1 MPKPGGAAL
10 RAVLFTDV
18 VGSTELANEL
28 GDERWGRLLAAQF
41 RVLRAALKANRGREV
56 DTAGDGLFAVF
67 ESPAD
72 AVRCAFVAVRAVQE
86 IGLDIRAGVHFGEI
100 ETSGSEVH
108 GIVVHTGARVMSLA
122 GAAEVLI
129 TQTVK
134 DLVAGARFRV
144 KERGAYELKG
154 VPGTWTVYDVVSV
167 DDELGP
173 QPIESATVAS
183 ERRERASAR
192 PRLRSR
198 RWIVP
203 AAAAAALVVV
213 ALAIVAFRPHAT
225 YTPTVGTIAKID
237 GAGAFDR
244 PIDAASFPTGLASGQ
259 GRIWVL
265 DQQGQIFWVDI
276 ASGQVGSRGTE
287 GTPTGVTVGG
297 GAVWITNGF
306 GTGQGPGGSVS
317 RLDSESRQIAPA
329 FDTPVGSD
337 AITWGADSVWVANHD
352 AASVTRYS
360 PVQHVAST
368 FPLPTSGTDAPEPEA
383 IAFSNLDGEV
393 LWIGDAAHNQIFRM
407 DAEDPRSVKTS
418 SIGGP
423 ASAIAVSSDA
433 IWVASETADAV
444 YVLDPSTGGVR
455 TSIDVGASG
464 CNAPTALAVGSDG
477 VWVACS
483 LSQEVLRI
491 DPKSAAITASLTVDG
506 APDALA
512 ADEDG
517 HVWVAVRP
525 R

>member
-1 MPKPGGAAL
+1 
-10 RAVLFTDV
+10 VLFTDV

-41 RVLRAALKANRGREV
+41 RVLRTALKANRGREV

-67 ESPAD
+67 EGPAD

-122 GAAEVLI
+122 GPAEVLI

-134 DLVAGARFRV
+134 DLVAGARFKVR
-144 KERGAYELKG
+144 ERGAYELKG
-154 VPGTWTVYDVVSV
+154 VPGTWAVYDVVSV
-167 DDELGP
+167 DDELTP
-173 QPIESATVAS
+173 QPIEEATVAS
-183 ERRERASAR
+183 ERRERASAS
-192 PRLRSR
+192 PLRRHR
-198 RWIVP
+198 RWIAP
-203 AAAAAALVVV
+203 AAVAAALVVIALVIV
-213 ALAIVAFRPHAT
+213 ALRPHAT
-225 YTPTVGTIAKID
+225 YTPTVGTVAKID

-244 PIDAASFPTGLASGQ
+244 PIDAAAFPIGIASGQ

-276 ASGQVGSRGTE
+276 TSGQVGSRGTE
-287 GTPTGVTVGG
+287 GTPTGAAVGG
-297 GAVWITNGF
+297 DAVWITNGF
-306 GTGQGPGGSVS
+306 GTGQGLSGSVS
-317 RLDSESRQIAPA
+317 RLDPESRQIAPA

-337 AITWGADSVWVANHD
+337 AITWGADAVWVANRNT
-352 AASVTRYS
+352 ASVTRYG
-360 PVQHVAST
+360 PAQRVAST
-368 FPLPTSGTDAPEPEA
+368 FPLPAYGTDSPEPDA

-393 LWIGDAAHNQIFRM
+393 IWIGDAANNRIFRM
-407 DAEDPRSVKTS
+407 DAEDPKSVKTS

-423 ASAIAVSSDA
+423 ASAIAVGADA
-433 IWVASETADAV
+433 IWVASNSADAV
-444 YVLDPSTGGVR
+444 FVLDPSTGGVR
-455 TSIDVGASG
+455 TSIDVSASG
-464 CNAPTALAVGSDG
+464 CNAPTALAVGGDG

-483 LSQEVLRI
+483 LSQEVIRI
-491 DPKSAAITASLTVDG
+491 DPKSATVTASLAVDG
-506 APDALA
+506 SPDALA

-517 HVWVAVRP
+517 SVWVAVRP

>member
-1 MPKPGGAAL
+1 VPKPGGAAL

-108 GIVVHTGARVMSLA
+108 GIVVHTGARVMALA
-122 GAAEVLI
+122 GPAEVLI

-134 DLVAGARFRV
+134 DLVAGSRFQV
-144 KERGAYELKG
+144 KERGSYELKG
-154 VPGTWTVYDVVSV
+154 VPGTWAVYDVVSV
-167 DDELGP
+167 DDELRP
-173 QPIESATVAS
+173 QSIEGATVAS
-183 ERRERASAR
+183 ERRERASASSFR
-192 PRLRSR
+192 RSR

-203 AAAAAALVVV
+203 AAAAVALVVAAAV
-213 ALAIVAFRPHAT
+213 AIVALRPHAT
-225 YTPTVGTIAKID
+225 FTPTVGTVAKID
-237 GAGAFDR
+237 DGTFDR
-244 PIDAASFPTGLASGQ
+244 PIDAASFPTGLASGE

-265 DQQGQIFWVDI
+265 DQQRQIFWVDV
-276 ASGQVGSRGTE
+276 ASGQVGSRGAA
-287 GTPTGVTVGG
+287 GTPTGATVGG
-297 GAVWITNGF
+297 GFVWITNGF
-306 GTGQGPGGSVS
+306 GTGVGPGGWVS
-317 RLDSESRQIAPA
+317 RLDPESQEIRAE
-329 FDTPVGSD
+329 FDTPVGSES
-337 AITWGADSVWVANHD
+337 ITWGADAVWVSNQD
-352 AASVTRYS
+352 AASVTRYGQAQRV
-360 PVQHVAST
+360 PET
-368 FPLPTSGTDAPEPEA
+368 FPLPSGTDPPEPGP
-383 IAFSNLDGEV
+383 IAFSSLDGEV
-393 LWIGDAAHNQIFRM
+393 IWIGDSAHDQIFRM
-407 DAEDPRSVKTS
+407 DANDPNSVKTS
-418 SIGGP
+418 SIGAT
-423 ASAIAVSSDA
+423 ASAIAVGFKS
-433 IWVASETADAV
+433 IWVVSETADAV
-444 YVLDPSTGGVR
+444 YVLDPSSGGVR

-464 CNAPTALAVGSDG
+464 CNAPSALAIGGDG

-483 LSQEVLRI
+483 LSQEVVRI
-491 DPKSAAITASLTVDG
+491 DAMSAAIAARLPVDG

-512 ADEDG
+512 TDEDG